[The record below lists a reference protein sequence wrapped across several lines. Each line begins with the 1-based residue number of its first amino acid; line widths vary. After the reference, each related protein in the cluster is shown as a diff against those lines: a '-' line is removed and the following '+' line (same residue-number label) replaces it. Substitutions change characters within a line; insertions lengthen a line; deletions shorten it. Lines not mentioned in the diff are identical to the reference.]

1 VVRVCVFSVCVCVC
15 LVCVCVCSECVCV
28 VSVCVECAI
37 GMRAMSGDSYVVCV

>member
-1 VVRVCVFSVCVCVC
+1 MVRVCVFSVCVCVC

-28 VSVCVECAI
+28 VSVCVECVF